1 MRPLV
6 HPSREEITLQGIL
19 HALADPARLEI
30 FRRIM
35 HHGSAAMS
43 CTACTPPDMPRST
56 RTHHLRILREAGLI
70 RSERRGTEVLSVAR
84 LADLRA
90 RFPGLLNAVMR
101 AAEQG

>member
-6 HPSREEITLQGIL
+6 HPSREEITLQGVL
-19 HALADPARLEI
+19 HALADPARLAI
-30 FRRIM
+30 FRRIKQQ
-35 HHGSAAMS
+35 GGTPIS
-43 CTACTPPDMPRST
+43 CTACTPADMPRST

-90 RFPGLLNAVMR
+90 RFPGLLTAVMR
-101 AAEQG
+101 AAEQE